1 MLDEE
6 VEYAGFW
13 VRAGASLIDSVLILI
28 VIVPLII
35 AIYGTGY
42 WQNPDM
48 GNSII
53 DSLINYI
60 LPAIAVLVFWVY
72 KSATP
77 GKMMTD
83 LVIVDA
89 NTGEQPTISQYI
101 IRYIGYYIAAI
112 PLGLGIMWVGWDK
125 RKQGWHDK
133 LAKTV
138 VVKKGSLDMD
148 ESIE

>member
-13 VRAGASLIDSVLILI
+13 VRAGASLIDSVLMLI
-28 VIVPLII
+28 VIVPLIT

-42 WQNPDM
+42 WQKPDM